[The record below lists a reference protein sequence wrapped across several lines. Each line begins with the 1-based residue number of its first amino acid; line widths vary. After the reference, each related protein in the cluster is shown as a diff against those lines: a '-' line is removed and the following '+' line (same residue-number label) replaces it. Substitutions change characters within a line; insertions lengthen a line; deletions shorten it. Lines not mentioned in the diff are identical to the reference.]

1 MLWSKPSIL
10 LVYSPERFGW
20 SLMDD
25 KNLSS
30 FLLNESIDDCGFSL
44 SIQGNSFNSFGR
56 QLNNYFLDPHILMK
70 DNEKTRIVYFW
81 STSRQQLVQAN
92 SAINFLFY
100 IVRVYL
106 IACA

>member
-1 MLWSKPSIL
+1 
-10 LVYSPERFGW
+10 
-20 SLMDD
+20 
-25 KNLSS
+25 
-30 FLLNESIDDCGFSL
+30 
-44 SIQGNSFNSFGR
+44 
-56 QLNNYFLDPHILMK
+56 MK

-81 STSRQQLVQAN
+81 STSKQQLVQAN